1 MMRKYR
7 ILTFGLAAFVLAAMI
22 GCARRPPALPQT
34 SARDSLRVAQDE
46 SFDPFSLREE
56 DLMKLPDSR
65 LKSSAGQGGSGSSR
79 SSSGGALREAAG
91 FRVQLIA
98 TESETLAR
106 QIEQNAL
113 MDFQESVYL
122 TFDPPNY
129 KVRVGDC
136 ITRAD
141 ANVLLGKAVN
151 SGFDNAWVVQCRV
164 KVADR

>member
-1 MMRKYR
+1 MMRKYQ
-7 ILTFGLAAFVLAAMI
+7 ILTLGLAAFVIAAML

-46 SFDPFSLREE
+46 SFDPFSLRED

-65 LKSSAGQGGSGSSR
+65 LKSSAGQGDKEGAHSST
-79 SSSGGALREAAG
+79 GGALREAAG
-91 FRVQLIA
+91 FRVQLVA

-113 MDFQESVYL
+113 MDFRESVYL

-129 KVRVGDC
+129 KVRIGDC

-141 ANVLLGKAVN
+141 ANVLLGKAIG

>member
-1 MMRKYR
+1 MLRKYR
-7 ILTFGLAAFVLAAMI
+7 KIAFGASVLAIMAMI

-46 SFDPFSLREE
+46 SFDPFSLRED

-65 LKSSAGQGGSGSSR
+65 LKSSAGQGESGGSR
-79 SSSGGALREAAG
+79 SSAGGALREAAG

-106 QIEQNAL
+106 QIEQDAL

-136 ITRAD
+136 ISRAD

-151 SGFDNAWVVQCRV
+151 SGFGNAWVVQCRV